1 MIRDS
6 ELIQGLKLAAER
18 ITNRTL
24 TQYDVDRLVELFNQS
39 QGTTYERARKA
50 IELFTGL
57 SENQIIKNTAAADN
71 LNRIL
76 GDLKQVADD
85 WKPRS

>member
-1 MIRDS
+1 MTRDA
-6 ELIQGLKLAAER
+6 ELIQGLKRAAER

-24 TQYDVDRLVELFNQS
+24 AQHDVNRLVDLFNQGS
-39 QGTTYERARKA
+39 GTAYERARRA
-50 IELFTGL
+50 IELFAGL
-57 SENQIIKNTAAADN
+57 AGKQIIENTAAADN

-76 GDLKQVADD
+76 GDLKQIADD